1 MKKRILV
8 GMSGGVDSSVS
19 AILLQEQGYEV
30 VGATMVLFDSDDINE
45 GCLSSSAVNDAKKV
59 CQKLGIEHHV
69 IDLKDYF
76 KKYVINNFVENYKNG
91 MTPNPCV
98 QCNKYLKFGALF
110 DKAKELKCE
119 YIATGHYARVEDGYL
134 KKSNADKKDQTYFLY
149 GIKKEVLPY
158 IVFPLKDFKDKEEIR
173 EIAKKHDLFVATKKD
188 SQEICFIPNDD
199 YKSYLEKKI
208 KPIKGNFVDSKGNIL
223 GTHKGIIYYTIGQ
236 RKGLGISAKQPLYV
250 TNINKTK
257 NEITLGTINE
267 LYKDSLIAKDIN
279 LLVDEIPKN
288 ITAKIRYRSNNAKC
302 SIELLDNNTMKIIFD
317 EPQKSIT
324 KGQSVVLYSDDIV
337 VGGGII
343 FE

>member
-1 MKKRILV
+1 MRNGDSMTKVIV

-30 VGATMVLFDSDDINE
+30 VGATMVLFDSNDINE

-173 EIAKKHDLFVATKKD
+173 EIAKKHDLFVATKKQILHQKKYFVYINTRFFPQHFPLLG
-188 SQEICFIPNDD
+188 SPQALFRALSRSFCICLCSHCLIQ
-199 YKSYLEKKI
+199 LA
-208 KPIKGNFVDSKGNIL
+208 
-223 GTHKGIIYYTIGQ
+223 HKDA
-236 RKGLGISAKQPLYV
+236 LP
-250 TNINKTK
+250 
-257 NEITLGTINE
+257 
-267 LYKDSLIAKDIN
+267 
-279 LLVDEIPKN
+279 P
-288 ITAKIRYRSNNAKC
+288 
-302 SIELLDNNTMKIIFD
+302 
-317 EPQKSIT
+317 
-324 KGQSVVLYSDDIV
+324 SVLK
-337 VGGGII
+337 
-343 FE
+343 FL